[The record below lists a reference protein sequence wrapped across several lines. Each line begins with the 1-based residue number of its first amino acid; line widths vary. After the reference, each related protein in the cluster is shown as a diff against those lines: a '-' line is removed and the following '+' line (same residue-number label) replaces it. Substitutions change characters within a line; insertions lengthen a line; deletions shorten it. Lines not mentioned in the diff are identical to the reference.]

1 MFVHFA
7 HDRLGVVEWTREE
20 REQAHAT
27 HTAHHDQIGAQT
39 RFDRVQTCVLVER
52 ADHEQVD
59 ERGEKAESRD
69 GDECVF

>member
-7 HDRLGVVEWTREE
+7 HDRLGVVERARKE

-27 HTAHHDQIGAQT
+27 HTAHDDEIGAQT
-39 RFDRVQTCVLVER
+39 GFDRVQTCVLIER

-59 ERGEKAESRD
+59 ERGEEAESRD
-69 GDECVF
+69 GD